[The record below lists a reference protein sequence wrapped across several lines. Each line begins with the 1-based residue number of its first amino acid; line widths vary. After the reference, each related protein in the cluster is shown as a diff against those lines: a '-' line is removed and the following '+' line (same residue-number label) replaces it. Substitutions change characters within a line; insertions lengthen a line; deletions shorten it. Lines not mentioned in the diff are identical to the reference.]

1 MKMYEVE
8 VSANK
13 DGEILII
20 QPSYCDGDQTII
32 VAPDQIET
40 LIGWLKAMRDVV
52 LSSELHQQEKPVEKQ
67 VSTND

>member
-20 QPSYCDGDQTII
+20 QPSYCEGGQTII

-40 LIGWLKAMRDVV
+40 LVGWLKIMRDTV
-52 LSSELHQQEKPVEKQ
+52 LSGH
-67 VSTND
+67 NNG